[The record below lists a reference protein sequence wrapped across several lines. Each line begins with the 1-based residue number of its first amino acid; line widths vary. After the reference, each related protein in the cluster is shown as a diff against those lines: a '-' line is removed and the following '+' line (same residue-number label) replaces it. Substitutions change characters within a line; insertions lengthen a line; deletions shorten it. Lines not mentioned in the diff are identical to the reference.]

1 LERESAH
8 LSFSCHLQTSR
19 KLFRPPELGVLED
32 VGELEGRVGFEN
44 KRNRLE
50 LAMIDALTT
59 GYGMRYRRKTTRA
72 GSPVAERSDAIIEPM
87 SLEQLLDEELVAQY
101 RSTTEAGQRDQYI
114 NELFRRNYARVGR
127 WCLRFTDNRES
138 AADLAQEIFTKAYQ
152 KLASFEG
159 QSKFTTWL
167 FVIARN
173 HCLNAVRANARQAT
187 ELAEDNGDEILME
200 IPDQA
205 ETPYSVAER
214 DSSAKLVRS
223 LLAEALDETEK
234 VVFTLHYGDDV
245 PLDAITRLLRLDNQS
260 GAKAY
265 IVSAKRKL
273 ARLAQQWKAR
283 GQYKGL

>member
-1 LERESAH
+1 
-8 LSFSCHLQTSR
+8 
-19 KLFRPPELGVLED
+19 
-32 VGELEGRVGFEN
+32 
-44 KRNRLE
+44 
-50 LAMIDALTT
+50 MIDALTT
-59 GYGMRYRRKTTRA
+59 GYGIRSSGGIPRVA
-72 GSPVAERSDAIIEPM
+72 SAVAERPRAIIEPM

-101 RSTTEAGQRDQYI
+101 RSTAEASQRDQYI
-114 NELFRRNYARVGR
+114 NELFRRNYSRVAR
-127 WCLRFTDNRES
+127 WCLRFTADRES
-138 AADLAQEIFTKAYQ
+138 AADLAQEIFARAYQ
-152 KLASFEG
+152 NLASFQG

-187 ELAEDNGDEILME
+187 ELKADDGEEILLG

-205 ETPYSVAER
+205 ETPYSAAER
-214 DSSAKLVRS
+214 ESSAKLVRT

-245 PLDAITRLLRLDNQS
+245 PLDAITRLLRLENQS

-283 GQYKGL
+283 GQYKGI